1 MRAFSSK
8 KYSEPV
14 VVGDSLILTSVDGT
28 TEVRVREAIKYI
40 GPDNKTKV
48 FKPEVD
54 RKLRVESN

>member
-28 TEVRVREAIKYI
+28 TEVRVREAVKYI

-48 FKPEVD
+48 YRPVVS
-54 RKLRVESN
+54 RKSSVIGN

>member
-28 TEVRVREAIKYI
+28 TEVRVKEAVKWI

-48 FKPEVD
+48 YTPKVS
-54 RKLRVESN
+54 RKLCVTSN